1 MGKEYTNCNLCGSN
15 NYRLLFVKEESDCSV
30 VRCNEC
36 GFVYI
41 NPRVSKSEL
50 IEAVEGDFYA
60 QYYTPS
66 AFDPQENYRKHRN
79 FLGKLRNYYV
89 NGHLLD
95 VGCAGG
101 LFLTAARQEG
111 WQVKGVEISRL
122 GVDYGRNKLDLDIFW
137 GELEEANYEIEY
149 FDVVTCMGV
158 IEHVQNPQG
167 LLKEVNRILRKGGL
181 LFISMPN
188 FSALTRLLLGV
199 QWSAI
204 IAEHL
209 HYFTVETARQM
220 LIKNGF
226 RVRKV
231 VTEHTDPLEILVRG
245 IFRRRISQE
254 EQAETKRAL
263 KNKIDSIKCLT
274 LLKGGVNLLLLNPLR
289 LGDTLVVYAEK

>member
-1 MGKEYTNCNLCGSN
+1 MGKEYTNCNLCGGN
-15 NYRLLFVKEESDCSV
+15 NYRLLFVKEEFDCSV
-30 VRCNEC
+30 VQCNEC

-60 QYYTPS
+60 QHYTPS
-66 AFDPQENYRKHRN
+66 AFDTQENYRKHRN
-79 FLGKLRNYYV
+79 FLHKLRNYYV
-89 NGHLLD
+89 NGRLLD

-101 LFLTAARQEG
+101 LFLAAARQEG

-149 FDVVTCMGV
+149 FNVVTCMDV

-181 LFISMPN
+181 MFISMPN
-188 FSALTRLLLGV
+188 FNALTRLLLGV

-209 HYFTVETARQM
+209 HYFTVEAARQM

-226 RVRKV
+226 RIRKV
-231 VTEHTDPLEILVRG
+231 VTENTDPRAILLGG
-245 IFRRRISQE
+245 IFRRRITQE
-254 EQAETKRAL
+254 EQAEAKRAL
-263 KNKIDSIKCLT
+263 ANKIQSSKCLT
-274 LLKGGVNLLLLNPLR
+274 LLKNGVNLLLNPLR
-289 LGDTLVVYAEK
+289 LGDTLVVYAEKS